1 MNPTQDPST
10 FIAEARRMGAKD
22 EAIVALLVNS
32 GWLEVDA
39 MRAVSD
45 PMVALRASAPAPPTV
60 PVVVRPAPT
69 SGLDSFLQIISTIL
83 LFCALISTY
92 VLLTGWIDG
101 QFYAGKVEL
110 VQTRLWGDRIAS
122 AFAIVSV
129 PTYLGLLVV
138 MIRRLRSGEASYG
151 SHVRQRSITTV
162 LVSGSAVMLLSALG
176 LAIAII
182 VAGQGFGSIRWPY
195 WILMFAMVAPTVV
208 AYAKWAKVPAGRV

>member
-1 MNPTQDPST
+1 
-10 FIAEARRMGAKD
+10 MGAKD

-32 GWLEVDA
+32 GWVEADA
-39 MRAVSD
+39 VRAVSD
-45 PMVALRASAPAPPTV
+45 PMVALRASAPAPPSV

-101 QFYAGKVEL
+101 QFYADKVEL

-129 PTYLGLLVV
+129 PTYVGLLVV

-151 SHVRQRSITTV
+151 SHIRQRSITTV

-182 VAGQGFGSIRWPY
+182 VAGQGIGSIRWPY
-195 WILMFAMVAPTVV
+195 WILMFAMLGTTVLG
-208 AYAKWAKVPAGRV
+208 YTKWAKVPAGRV